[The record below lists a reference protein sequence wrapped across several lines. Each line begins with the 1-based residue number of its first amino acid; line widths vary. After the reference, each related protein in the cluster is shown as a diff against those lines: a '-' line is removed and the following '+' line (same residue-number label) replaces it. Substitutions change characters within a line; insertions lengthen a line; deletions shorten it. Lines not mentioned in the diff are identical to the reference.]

1 MSEAKV
7 IETKQKSICKGP
19 FGTYKTFEGKKDFDK
34 YYLEVSEKEVF
45 KDSGEK
51 DEEGNRLG
59 ISEKKL
65 IIKKIDIHEFLESQR
80 DTVGV
85 ESYMRSLALQGEN
98 IDDYHTVV
106 DDKIQDFS
114 QMPDNLADVMTAGD
128 KAKAAFAKLDPA
140 LKGSH
145 TTIEGFLNGLTQETI
160 DSYIKGRVEAL
171 TPKTAVKEGE

>member
-1 MSEAKV
+1 MSEEKV

-19 FGTYKTFEGKKDFDK
+19 FGTYKTFEGQKDFDK

-51 DEEGNRLG
+51 DEEGNSLG
-59 ISEKKL
+59 VSSIKL
-65 IIKKIDIHEFLESQR
+65 IVKKIDIHDYLESQR

-85 ESYMRSLALQGEN
+85 ENYMRSLALQGVDINELN
-98 IDDYHTVV
+98 TSV
-106 DDKIQDFS
+106 DDNIQDFS
-114 QMPDNLADVMTAGD
+114 QLPDTLADVLTAGD

-160 DSYIKGRVEAL
+160 DSYIQGRVEAL
-171 TPKTAVKEGE
+171 TPKATVKEGE

>member
-1 MSEAKV
+1 MT
-7 IETKQKSICKGP
+7 ETKLKSICKGP
-19 FGTYKTFEGKKDFDK
+19 FGTYKTYEGKDDFDK

-45 KDSGEK
+45 KDTGEK
-51 DEEGNRLG
+51 DEEGNSLG

-65 IIKKIDIHEFLESQR
+65 IIKKIDIHDFLESQR

-85 ESYMRSLALQGEN
+85 ESYMRSLALQGE
-98 IDDYHTVV
+98 DFDTFHTVV
-106 DDKIQDFS
+106 NENVQDFS
-114 QMPDNLADVMTAGD
+114 EMPDSLADVLTAGD
-128 KAKAAFAKLDPA
+128 KAKAAFAQLDPA

-171 TPKTAVKEGE
+171 TPKITVKEGE